1 MGSSITLALQ
11 LWRSTNIIGENTQ
24 DAWFSV
30 RWLCCVYVVLLQ
42 LLQFVRSELY
52 EEGAVIARAWENAD
66 RIFIVVGATF
76 SCFNAFDFASLIA
89 HNFHFTV
96 PCVLMHRKADSG
108 PNRFL
113 EESAYVSLA
122 PIKRWPALALGTLQ
136 AHQCPLLHIVAEIS
150 GLPLE
155 VTAATHN
162 RRRGWV
168 VQFRFSLYF
177 CIQTNVVN

>member
-1 MGSSITLALQ
+1 M
-11 LWRSTNIIGENTQ
+11 
-24 DAWFSV
+24 
-30 RWLCCVYVVLLQ
+30 VLLQ

-136 AHQCPLLHIVAEIS
+136 SHKCPLLHIVAAVVR
-150 GLPLE
+150 GLPLQ
-155 VTAATHN
+155 VTAATEEGLSGPVSFFVIFLHSDQ
-162 RRRGWV
+162 RCQLSSRKL
-168 VQFRFSLYF
+168 FRLK
-177 CIQTNVVN
+177 ITQTN